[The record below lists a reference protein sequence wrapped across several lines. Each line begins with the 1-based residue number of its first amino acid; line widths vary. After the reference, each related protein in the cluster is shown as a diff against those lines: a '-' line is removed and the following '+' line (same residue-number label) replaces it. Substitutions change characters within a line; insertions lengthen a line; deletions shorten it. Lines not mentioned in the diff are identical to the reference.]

1 MWRIITMTESYT
13 LEELISGYFDNEFAN
28 IEEVAPRF
36 SIKHKIAMR
45 KIFRKFADNA
55 YNKSSTDQTEY
66 VPSKPISIRKR
77 LIIVAIIIVGM
88 AILTGFVIM
97 FFADGF
103 KGTVYHDNTH
113 LFAVNTEGCPTT
125 IEKEY
130 ELSVLPK
137 EYELCDTNVGNAMAQ
152 KVYKNNTGETII
164 FTQYIKSEFNLHIN
178 TEEHKAVETTVNGRN
193 AVYIDFNNKNVI
205 VVWDNNDYIL
215 EILGVFDKNDAI
227 KLAELN
233 EIAGF

>member
-1 MWRIITMTESYT
+1 MTESYT

-36 SIKHKIAMR
+36 SIKHRIAMK

-55 YNKSSTDQTEY
+55 YNRSSSNQLVY

-77 LIIVAIIIVGM
+77 LIIVAIIIIGM

-97 FFADGF
+97 FISNGF
-103 KGTVYHDNTH
+103 KGKVYHDNTH

-130 ELSVLPK
+130 ELSVLPEGYDLYK
-137 EYELCDTNVGNAMAQ
+137 SNSGDTIIQ
-152 KVYKNNTGETII
+152 KVYQNNVGERII
-164 FTQYIKSEFNLHIN
+164 FTQYVKSEFNPHIN
-178 TEEHKAVETTVNGRN
+178 NELVNIQEIKINVCDAISAEHNFDGIVNSM
-193 AVYIDFNNKNVI
+193 II
-205 VVWDNNDYIL
+205 WDNENYIL
-215 EILGVFDKNDAI
+215 QISGKFNKTELEN
-227 KLAELN
+227 LAKMN

>member
-1 MWRIITMTESYT
+1 MTESYT

-45 KIFRKFADNA
+45 KIYRKFADNA
-55 YNKSSTDQTEY
+55 YNKSSTNQTVY

-77 LIIVAIIIVGM
+77 MIIVAIIIIGM
-88 AILTGFVIM
+88 AVLTGFVIM
-97 FFADGF
+97 FISNGF
-103 KGTVYHDNTH
+103 KGKVYHDNTH

-130 ELSVLPK
+130 ELSVLP
-137 EYELCDTNVGNAMAQ
+137 EGYELCDTNVGNAMAQ

-164 FTQYIKSEFNLHIN
+164 FTQYIKSKFNLHIN
-178 TEEHKAVETTVNGRN
+178 TEEHKTIETSINGCN
-193 AVYIDFNNKNVI
+193 AVYIDFNDKNVI
-205 VVWDNNDYIL
+205 IVWDNNDYIL
-215 EILGVFDKNDAI
+215 EISGDFDKYEAA

-233 EIAGF
+233 EKSGF

>member
-1 MWRIITMTESYT
+1 MTESYS

-55 YNKSSTDQTEY
+55 YNESSTNQTVY

-77 LIIVAIIIVGM
+77 LIIVAIIIIGM
-88 AILTGFVIM
+88 AVLTGFVIM

-103 KGTVYHDNTH
+103 KGKVYHDNTH
-113 LFAVNTEGCPTT
+113 LFAINTEGCPTT

-130 ELSVLPK
+130 ELSVLPEGYILYNSSSDKEHVYK
-137 EYELCDTNVGNAMAQ
+137 EYIDQNGNFL
-152 KVYKNNTGETII
+152 YFI
-164 FTQYIKSEFNLHIN
+164 QYVKKEFYPHIN
-178 TEEHKAVETTVNGRN
+178 TEDVVLNNAFVNNCSALYSEHDTNGS
-193 AVYIDFNNKNVI
+193 IDSIVI
-205 VVWDNNDYIL
+205 WDNKYYIL
-215 EILGVFDKNDAI
+215 EISGKFNKTQLTN
-227 KLAELN
+227 LAEMN
-233 EIAGF
+233 ENAGF

>member
-1 MWRIITMTESYT
+1 MTESYT

-36 SIKHKIAMR
+36 SIKHKISMR

-55 YNKSSTDQTEY
+55 YNNSSNNQTVY

-77 LIIVAIIIVGM
+77 LIIAAIIIIGM
-88 AILTGFVIM
+88 AVLTGFVIM

-103 KGTVYHDNTH
+103 KGKVYHDNTH

-130 ELSVLPK
+130 ELSVLPEGYILSK
-137 EYELCDTNVGNAMAQ
+137 TSSGFDYVVKTYSCTD
-152 KVYKNNTGETII
+152 KNNLYFI
-164 FTQYIKSEFNLHIN
+164 QYVKSKYNSHVNSENVSLYNIEIAGCSAVL
-178 TEEHKAVETTVNGRN
+178 EEHTVQDITDS
-193 AVYIDFNNKNVI
+193 V
-205 VVWDNNDYIL
+205 VVWDNHDYIL
-215 EILGVFDKNDAI
+215 ELSGSFNKNEI
-227 KLAELN
+227 IELAEKN
-233 EIAGF
+233 ENKGF